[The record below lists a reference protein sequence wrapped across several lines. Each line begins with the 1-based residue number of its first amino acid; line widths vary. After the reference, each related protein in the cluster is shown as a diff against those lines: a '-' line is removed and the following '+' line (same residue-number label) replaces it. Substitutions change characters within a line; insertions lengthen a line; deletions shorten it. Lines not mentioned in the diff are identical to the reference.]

1 MGPEMWKKSGCCGG
15 EQEPIVQI
23 GVGGESIGLVALNQL
38 FQQLHL
44 LGRPPD
50 ASVQDEL
57 LKMVA
62 AKNYIPKS
70 AEHEYR
76 VALLREYARF
86 CAHDEKARK

>member
-1 MGPEMWKKSGCCGG
+1 MGPEMWKKSACCCG

-23 GVGGESIGLVALNQL
+23 GVGGESIGFVALNQI
-38 FQQLHL
+38 FQQLYM
-44 LGRPPD
+44 LGRSPD

-57 LKMVA
+57 LQMVA

-86 CAHDEKARK
+86 CAQKEKARS